1 MRFSARAPLEDRFDR
16 LERRYEERQR
26 AAQDLA
32 GMLGLEK
39 DPGEGDTSFASEAE
53 KPRDEGGRFVV
64 GTADAGEKGAPVLP
78 TPSMG
83 QWIMALLE
91 DDRSYLD
98 G

>member
-1 MRFSARAPLEDRFDR
+1 MSEAEDRFDA

-26 AAQDLA
+26 AATDLA
-32 GMLGLEK
+32 GMLGLEPSS
-39 DPGEGDTSFASEAE
+39 PGEEGAASAP
-53 KPRDEGGRFVV
+53 PRDEQGRFV
-64 GTADAGEKGAPVLP
+64 GSLASRADAGEKGAPVLP

-83 QWIMALLE
+83 QWIMALLD

>member
-1 MRFSARAPLEDRFDR
+1 MSEAEDRFDA

-26 AAQDLA
+26 AATDLA
-32 GMLGLEK
+32 GMLGLT
-39 DPGEGDTSFASEAE
+39 PSSAGEEAAPSAP
-53 KPRDEGGRFVV
+53 PRDEQGRFV

>member
-1 MRFSARAPLEDRFDR
+1 MSEAEDRFDR

-26 AAQDLA
+26 AATDLA

-39 DPGEGDTSFASEAE
+39 EPGEGEVTFE
-53 KPRDEGGRFVV
+53 KPRDKGGRFVV
-64 GTADAGEKGAPVLP
+64 AASRADAGEKGAAVMP

-83 QWIMALLE
+83 QWIMALLD

>member
-1 MRFSARAPLEDRFDR
+1 MSEDRFDR
-16 LERRYEERQR
+16 LEREHEELQR
-26 AAQDLA
+26 AAADLA
-32 GMLGLEK
+32 GMLGLA
-39 DPGEGDTSFASEAE
+39 DLAVPDEAE
-53 KPRDEGGRFVV
+53 KPRDEGGRFVRP
-64 GTADAGEKGAPVLP
+64 ADAGEKGAPVLP

>member
-1 MRFSARAPLEDRFDR
+1 MSEDRYDR
-16 LERRYEERQR
+16 LERQHEERQR

-39 DPGEGDTSFASEAE
+39 DPGEGSTDAGTGDR
-53 KPRDEGGRFVV
+53 PRDEGGRFVV
-64 GTADAGEKGAPVLP
+64 ASRADAGEKGAPVLP